1 MSNVGRLCYKRGG
14 SALCYKRGGS
24 ALIYKVNKDD
34 EPGAVTIRI
43 PWSPQAYTCVT
54 YGAYHDLTFGVVAQG
69 SQGAFGVMSQEVG
82 GTETVIRIES
92 VREGPAELL
101 VELTCLMDCAADE
114 DPGVTCRVLAKQDGG
129 ALMAKSG
136 ISVPRSGG
144 VIVRVKFDAQKKLY
158 RIE

>member
-1 MSNVGRLCYKRGG
+1 MSNVGRLCHKRGG
-14 SALCYKRGGS
+14 SALCHKKGGS
-24 ALIYKVNKDD
+24 ALIYKVDRE

-43 PWSPQAYTCVT
+43 PWSPQAYTCAT
-54 YGAYHDLTFGVVAQG
+54 YGAYHDLAFGVVAQTT
-69 SQGAFGVMSQEVG
+69 QGAFGVMSQEVG

-92 VREGPAELL
+92 VKDAPAELRIS
-101 VELTCLMDCAADE
+101 LTCGMDCAADE

-129 ALMAKSG
+129 ALVSKSG

-144 VIVRVKFDAQKKLY
+144 VDVRVKFDAQKKLY

>member
-24 ALIYKVNKDD
+24 ALIYKVNKGD

-54 YGAYHDLTFGVVAQG
+54 YGAYHDITFGVVAQTTQG
-69 SQGAFGVMSQEVG
+69 SFETMSQEVG
-82 GTETVIRIES
+82 GTETVIRIEA
-92 VREGPAELL
+92 VKEGPAELCIQ
-101 VELTCLMDCAADE
+101 LTCDMDCAADE

-129 ALMAKSG
+129 ALVTRSG

-144 VIVRVKFDAQKKLY
+144 VSVYVKFDAQKKLY
-158 RIE
+158 RVE